1 MCTGD
6 LDDDPQDQAY
16 PCQIP
21 PQGSPL
27 FHRNSSEVRH
37 VQALGVPIFGGS
49 YGNSGSRGNVDIQP
63 PPTEYHHPGYCDLY
77 DTGGVSGDRTSYG
90 TIGENVWD
98 CGKTGRENGAMEC
111 SNIRVRRG
119 TYDTVK
125 LEKEKSHGRLEATL
139 TLLGKMCI
147 RH

>member
-1 MCTGD
+1 MGAVIHDFGLGGCRPPD
-6 LDDDPQDQAY
+6 LWNTLQDGLSGNHIVWIRYLGDDPYDQAY

-63 PPTEYHHPGYCDLY
+63 PSEYHHPGY
-77 DTGGVSGDRTSYG
+77 
-90 TIGENVWD
+90 
-98 CGKTGRENGAMEC
+98 
-111 SNIRVRRG
+111 
-119 TYDTVK
+119 
-125 LEKEKSHGRLEATL
+125 
-139 TLLGKMCI
+139 
-147 RH
+147 